1 MMTHTSPE
9 LRRGLHLT
17 RHTTS
22 QITVTGPSQPFK
34 IRMFSEDD
42 IQAAVRSAEPE
53 AFAECSFR
61 VSLHFS
67 PALAAV
73 RRSVPDSGWPT
84 VTMGQI
90 QISRHRDGGQTSW
103 YSDDD
108 DVTQWWWWHVGAAPG
123 PCTLLVIR
131 TAGVLCC
138 ELRPGVPCAPG
149 HGAIKYWGRLHT
161 DLRYRVSNFNQD
173 QETSDSKIWLVH
185 HWVSLPKHSM

>member
-22 QITVTGPSQPFK
+22 QITVSGPSQPFK
-34 IRMFSEDD
+34 IRMFGEDD

-90 QISRHRDGGQTSW
+90 QISRHRDGGQMSLI
-103 YSDDD
+103 
-108 DVTQWWWWHVGAAPG
+108 QWWWWYIVMMVTCVVSTRVLHSACDQNCWGS
-123 PCTLLVIR
+123 LLWAQAR
-131 TAGVLCC
+131 RALCPRPRGHQVLR
-138 ELRPGVPCAPG
+138 EATHRSPLPGVQ
-149 HGAIKYWGRLHT
+149 L
-161 DLRYRVSNFNQD
+161 
-173 QETSDSKIWLVH
+173 
-185 HWVSLPKHSM
+185 